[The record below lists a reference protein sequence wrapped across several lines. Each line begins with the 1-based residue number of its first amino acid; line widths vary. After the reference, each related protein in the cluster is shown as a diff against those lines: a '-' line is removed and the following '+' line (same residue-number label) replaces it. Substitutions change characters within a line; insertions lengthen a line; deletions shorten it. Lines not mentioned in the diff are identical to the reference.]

1 MDTANAYVLV
11 SSAPPVFVGRKVQI
25 SSEISDLENN
35 CVKNSD
41 KNDNLCI
48 IKMLG
53 STICASDIH
62 TADGR
67 RPAVPNDLEAE
78 CTLGHEGIGVVV
90 SKSSNVSSFAIGD
103 IVSFAVSVSGCEI
116 SFSETGP
123 CG

>member
-1 MDTANAYVLV
+1 MDSGNAFVLV
-11 SSAPPVFVGRKVQI
+11 SSAPPVFVEKKVQI
-25 SSEISDLENN
+25 SSEILDLENN
-35 CVKNSD
+35 LKNS
-41 KNDNLCI
+41 DNLCI

-90 SKSSNVSSFAIGD
+90 SKASNASSFAIGD
-103 IVSFAVSVSGCEI
+103 IVSFAVSVSSCET
-116 SFSETGP
+116 SSSNETEP